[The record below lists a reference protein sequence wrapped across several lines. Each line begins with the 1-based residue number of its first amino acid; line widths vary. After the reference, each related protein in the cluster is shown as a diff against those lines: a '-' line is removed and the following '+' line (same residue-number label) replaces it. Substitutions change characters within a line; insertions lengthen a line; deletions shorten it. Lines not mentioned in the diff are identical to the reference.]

1 MKQQLIDEQVWK
13 ILQEEIADRVI
24 YETHL
29 GEETLRRGLQSAE
42 SRLSIA
48 LTTAYEAGRQSI
60 LDELA
65 HEQKKLLDGFGHPK
79 DCAMCLTPTDNNK
92 EV

>member
-1 MKQQLIDEQVWK
+1 MKEEKIHK

-42 SRLSIA
+42 SRLCA
-48 LTTAYEAGRQSI
+48 LFA
-60 LDELA
+60 LEL
-65 HEQKKLLDGFGHPK
+65 GGH
-79 DCAMCLTPTDNNK
+79 NQG
-92 EV
+92 ES